1 MPIQAMCQLIWFCS
15 LVPTQSYTYLSLMLV
30 YNKNA
35 ESNDIYRLGYI
46 LFLLHLNK
54 NKYSKKI
61 VIYHRINMSKWTF
74 FCSTSNPLWRVTF
87 YTYPEDGSQ
96 GSAFKCIGI
105 LQVFF
110 ERLLSRLLFSFFFSY
125 IFLFILFDTVYCG
138 HKLVLL
144 LAHWT
149 SRSWSNT
156 TLLVSSSNYYT
167 ESIMLLLYGQIM
179 FS

>member
-1 MPIQAMCQLIWFCS
+1 MPIQAMGQLIWFCS
-15 LVPTQSYTYLSLMLV
+15 LVPTQYYTYLSLMLV

-74 FCSTSNPLWRVTF
+74 FILDIQSTMESDFLHLSGRW
-87 YTYPEDGSQ
+87 ES

-110 ERLLSRLLFSFFFSY
+110 ERLLSRLLFFFFLL
-125 IFLFILFDTVYCG
+125 FHFFILDTV
-138 HKLVLL
+138 LWLL
-144 LAHWT
+144 TNVQSGLNVVTKSLQVKEMQH
-149 SRSWSNT
+149 
-156 TLLVSSSNYYT
+156 
-167 ESIMLLLYGQIM
+167 
-179 FS
+179 

>member
-1 MPIQAMCQLIWFCS
+1 MPIQAMGQLIWFCS
-15 LVPTQSYTYLSLMLV
+15 LVPTQYYTYLSLMLV

-110 ERLLSRLLFSFFFSY
+110 ERLLSRLLFSFFSPIFFCSY
-125 IFLFILFDTVYCG
+125 FLTLCTVVTNQYYCLHIG
-138 HKLVLL
+138 PVE
-144 LAHWT
+144 
-149 SRSWSNT
+149 
-156 TLLVSSSNYYT
+156 V
-167 ESIMLLLYGQIM
+167 GQILLCW
-179 FS
+179 SLVQTTTQRA